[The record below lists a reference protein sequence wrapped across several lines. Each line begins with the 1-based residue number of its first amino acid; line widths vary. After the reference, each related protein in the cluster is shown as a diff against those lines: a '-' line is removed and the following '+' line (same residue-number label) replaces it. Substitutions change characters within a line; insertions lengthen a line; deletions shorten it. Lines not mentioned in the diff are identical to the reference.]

1 MPIDASE
8 WSLFENALH
17 VYIARRVAA
26 SYVDD
31 LVGEVLLRMADQNSG
46 FSTAAKPMAWM
57 YRVAANLISDHYRRR
72 AVEQRI
78 FASDKNA
85 HSDDR
90 ACDAEETSA
99 EKELALCLLPLIN
112 KLPELYREAIQLVDI
127 EGLSQVDAAQ
137 RLGLSGPAMKSRVRR
152 GRQKLKQLLLD
163 CCTIE
168 MNKRGSLV
176 AYSGR
181 SDCC

>member
-17 VYIARRVAA
+17 VYIARRVAL

-31 LVGEVLLRMADQNSG
+31 LVGEVLLRMADQDSG
-46 FSTAAKPMAWM
+46 FSTAPKPMAWM
-57 YRVAANLISDHYRRR
+57 YRVASNLISDHYRRR
-72 AVEQRI
+72 NVEQRI
-78 FASDKNA
+78 FANGENAKIADNISDERDP
-85 HSDDR
+85 SP
-90 ACDAEETSA
+90 

-137 RLGLSGPAMKSRVRR
+137 RLGLSTPAIKSRVRR

-168 MNKRGSLV
+168 VNKRGSLV